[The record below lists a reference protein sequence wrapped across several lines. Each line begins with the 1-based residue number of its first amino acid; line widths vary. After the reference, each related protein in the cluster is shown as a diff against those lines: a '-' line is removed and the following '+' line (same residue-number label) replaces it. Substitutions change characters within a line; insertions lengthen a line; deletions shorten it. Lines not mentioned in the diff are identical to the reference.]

1 MSVVEVAGGIYA
13 RVAKGDEIYD
23 GWGANQGF
31 IVAEKGV
38 VVIDSGFTRGAALSL
53 LREIRKRTRL
63 PVRVVINTHDH
74 SDHVFGNSVFE
85 SSGALI
91 LGHSVCWSRMEE
103 LGETRMRGYRS
114 YDARLR
120 KGMNGLRVTP
130 PSVSYSESARLN
142 ILGREVELIHPP
154 AAHTRG
160 DTMILLPKEKVLFA
174 GDVVWEAYHPN
185 LEDGDVHGWIDAL
198 RTVERM
204 EVADVVPGH
213 GRPTDRSSATRLS
226 DYIAWFDAKMKDLA
240 ARKATSEEA
249 AEELRVPGSER
260 WGLKMIIKRNVDMLF
275 PGYKQKFGAR
285 SWTGRTRVISRT

>member
-1 MSVVEVAGGIYA
+1 MSVVEVADGIFA
-13 RVAKGDEIYD
+13 RVAQGDEIYD

-38 VVIDSGFTRGAALSL
+38 VVIDSGFTRGVALSL
-53 LREIRKRTRL
+53 MREIRKRTRF

-91 LGHSVCWSRMEE
+91 LGHSVCRSRMEE

-114 YDARLR
+114 HDARLR
-120 KGMNGLRVTP
+120 KGMRGLRVTP
-130 PSVSYSESARLN
+130 PSLSYSETARMN
-142 ILGREVELIHPP
+142 ILGREVDFIHPP

-185 LEDGDVHGWIDAL
+185 LEDGDVPGWIDAL
-198 RTVERM
+198 RTIERM

-213 GRPTDRSSATRLS
+213 GRPTDKSSATRLRG
-226 DYIAWFDAKMKDLA
+226 YITWFDAKMKNLA
-240 ARKATSEEA
+240 ARNATAEEA
-249 AEELRVPGSER
+249 ARELRAPGSDR
-260 WGLKMIIKRNVDMLF
+260 WKLKMIIKRNVDMLL
-275 PGYKQKFGAR
+275 PGYKRQFGA
-285 SWTGRTRVISRT
+285 